1 MTSPGIRIL
10 AVALFLAS
18 STTSL
23 AQEAVQPAAPAESQG
38 REAQFPDAADPDVV
52 EGTIEPE
59 AVDILKRMSA
69 FLLSLNT
76 IGIVSDSSLDA
87 VTNDGQRIQMDAVT
101 NYKIRRPNGFVIDY
115 QGAMKPRQFIYDGKT
130 FTVHSPKLGFYA
142 QVPAP
147 ATNKEVL
154 DAIYKRYGIALP
166 LEDLFRW
173 GDNEDRIAALKS
185 AYEVG
190 PAIIDGVETNHYA
203 FREETIDWELWTQK
217 GDQPIPRKLV
227 IVDRTDPARPTY
239 IARLSWTLNPTFTD
253 SDFTFVPGADSKRIQ
268 LATYKEGE

>member
-1 MTSPGIRIL
+1 MTSLHIR
-10 AVALFLAS
+10 AVAAALLLAS
-18 STTSL
+18 GSSSI
-23 AQEAVQPAAPAESQG
+23 AQEAAPPATPAETQS
-38 REAQFPDAADPDVV
+38 REGQFPDVAAPDVI
-52 EGTIEPE
+52 EGVVEPE
-59 AVDILKRMSA
+59 AVDELKRMSA

-76 IGIVSDSSLDA
+76 IQIVSESSLDA

-115 QGAMKPRQFIYDGKT
+115 QGAMKPRQFFYDGKT
-130 FTVHSPKLGFYA
+130 FTVYSPKLDFYA

-147 ATNKEVL
+147 ATNSEVL

-173 GDNEDRIAALKS
+173 GDNEERIAKLKS

-190 PAIIDGVETNHYA
+190 PAILDGVETKHYA

-217 GDQPIPRKLV
+217 GAQPIPLKLV
-227 IVDRTDPARPTY
+227 IVDRTDPARPAY
-239 IARLSWTLNPTFTD
+239 IARLTWTLNPAFTD
-253 SDFTFVPGADSKRIQ
+253 ADFTYVPDKDAKRIQ